1 MVHYWLDW
9 DWPGSEAAYRKALDL
24 DPNNAHAYC
33 MLGVLLGTAGRHTE
47 ARAAMRRARE
57 LDPLQPVNHALSAHV
72 ALLARDYSA
81 GLECARHAT
90 VVGPAFWIGYFQLAW
105 AHERLGNM
113 ELALEALKDAE
124 TFASGNSKMISLRG
138 YILAMSGRRNE
149 AAEVLSTLETIA
161 HDRYVPPYAFA
172 LICAGLEHRERA
184 LEWLEHAYTVR
195 DVHLIWLP
203 MDARWDAFRTE
214 SAFVGL
220 IERCG
225 FTASTR

>member
-1 MVHYWLDW
+1 M
-9 DWPGSEAAYRKALDL
+9 
-24 DPNNAHAYC
+24 
-33 MLGVLLGTAGRHTE
+33 
-47 ARAAMRRARE
+47 
-57 LDPLQPVNHALSAHV
+57 NHAFSAHI

-81 GLECARHAT
+81 GLEFARHAT

-124 TFASGNSKMISLRG
+124 TFSSGNSKMISLRG
-138 YILAMSGRRNE
+138 YILATAGRRNE
-149 AAEVLSTLETIA
+149 AAEVLSTLEAIA
-161 HDRYVPPYAFA
+161 HERYVPPYAFA
-172 LICAGLEHRERA
+172 LIHAGLEHRERA
-184 LEWLEHAYTVR
+184 LEWLEHAYMVR

-225 FTASTR
+225 FTRTTPTA